1 VQAHGMERHPP
12 CCAASRPGS
21 GQDEDSAARTAQVTR
36 VSSTSKGVTLGTVG
50 LDGGVFLMG
59 TDDPARFPNDGEG
72 PVRTVALRPFWIDTV
87 VVSNARFA
95 TFVDATGYV
104 TEAERYGWSFVFGG
118 LLPDDFPPT
127 RGAAQPRGGGKSS
140 VRTGAT
146 RRVHTAPSRTG
157 WTTRWFMSHGTTRWP
172 IARGPE

>member
-1 VQAHGMERHPP
+1 
-12 CCAASRPGS
+12 
-21 GQDEDSAARTAQVTR
+21 
-36 VSSTSKGVTLGTVG
+36 LGTVG
-50 LDGGVFLMG
+50 LDSGVFLMG
-59 TDDPARFPNDGEG
+59 TDDPVRFPNDGEG

-127 RGAAQPRGGGKSS
+127 RGAAQ
-140 VRTGAT
+140 
-146 RRVHTAPSRTG
+146 AP
-157 WTTRWFMSHGTTRWP
+157 W
-172 IARGPE
+172 